1 MDATLDLI
9 KELRQRTGVGVSA
22 VKEALE
28 ASNNIDEAINYLR
41 QKGLAKAA
49 KRAGREATNGI
60 IGMYLHT
67 DKRTGVVVEVAT
79 ETDFSAR
86 SEDIQKFANDMA
98 LQIAALNPQYVNVEA
113 IPADILENER
123 ALAMANIP
131 EGKSEEMVEKIVQ
144 GRLEKFY
151 KENVLTHQN
160 LFVDESRTVSDYIN
174 ELVAKIG
181 EKIEITRFAKLQIA
195 MPATQSGL
203 I

>member
-113 IPADILENER
+113 IPAEILENER

>member
-1 MDATLDLI
+1 MQATLDLI
-9 KELRQRTGVGVSA
+9 KELRQRTGVGVSS

-41 QKGLAKAA
+41 EKGLAKAT

-67 DKRTGVVVEVAT
+67 DKRTGVVVEIAT

-123 ALAMANIP
+123 SLAMANIP
-131 EGKSEEMVEKIVQ
+131 EGKAEDMVEKIVQ

-151 KENVLTHQN
+151 KENVLTYQT
-160 LFVDESRTVSDYIN
+160 LFTDESRTVADYTN

-195 MPATQSGL
+195 MPASQSGL